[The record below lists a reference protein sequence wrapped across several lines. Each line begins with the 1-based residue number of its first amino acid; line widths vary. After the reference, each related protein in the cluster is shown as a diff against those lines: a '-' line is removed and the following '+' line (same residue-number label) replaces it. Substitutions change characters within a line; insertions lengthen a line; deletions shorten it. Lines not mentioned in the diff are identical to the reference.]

1 MGEVYKGRDTRLG
14 RDVAIKVL
22 PAHLIDDP
30 DVKARFE
37 REAKSISQLTH
48 PHICTL
54 YDVGSEGG
62 VEYLVMELLE
72 GQTLADRLEKGP
84 LPTEQVVRFGVEI
97 ADALDRAHR
106 AGIIHRDL
114 KPGNVMLTKS
124 GVKLLDFGLARVVE
138 AGEAPSELSSLP
150 TQAASRPLTQKG
162 TVMGTFQ
169 YMAPEQLEGKD
180 ADARTDIFALGC
192 VLYEMATGKR
202 AFTGATQASLISA
215 IMTKE
220 PEPISAAVPLAP
232 AALDRLVKG
241 CLAKDPEDRW
251 QNARDVRN
259 ELTWIGQ
266 GGSQAGAP
274 AVAAPRR
281 RNREGILFGAL
292 AAAISAAVLLG
303 VAWWR
308 RAPPPMP
315 VLRSTIPLPA
325 NTSLDP
331 LNTALALSPDGSR
344 LVVAAAGADGKA
356 RLWLRSMDGLDVEP
370 IPGTDGATCP
380 FWSPDSRFIGF
391 FADRKL
397 KRVAAAGTAVQTI
410 CDAPDAR
417 GGTWSAE
424 DVIVFAPT
432 PFGGLFRVSASG
444 GTPVAL
450 TEVKEPGATHRL
462 PFFLPDG
469 RHVLFVSGSPNS
481 DRSENA
487 IYLLD
492 IATKKTTLF
501 AREDSEGRYARP
513 GYLLFVRERNLMA
526 QPMDAARLKTTGEP
540 VPIAEDVRYVPLRW
554 SGNFSVAD
562 NGLLVFA
569 PASAGR
575 KRQLTWFDPDGRT
588 VGTIGEPAAF
598 TDIVLAP
605 DARRAAA
612 VLIGEGGGI
621 LSIWMYDLARGVGN
635 PFRGIKGDTY
645 NPVWSPDG
653 RLLAFAGANKD
664 GSGVL
669 VAPSDGSSKEKMLVG
684 GLANP
689 FPADWSPDGRS
700 IAYSVQD
707 LKTGVVDFWLARTDG
722 SEKPRKFSGISTSPG
737 TTVAGSAHGL
747 EIRFSP
753 DGKWLA
759 YDSDE
764 SGRLELYATPFP
776 DAGAKRQIS
785 AGGVV
790 PYSVS
795 WVDGGRRILYEQP
808 PDRKLIAVDVE
819 ERGDS
824 LEVGASHVLFGGR
837 PVPEGPIA
845 VTPDGKRILVA
856 APIEG
861 SASPQVT
868 LVTNWASGIA
878 KK

>member
-22 PAHLIDDP
+22 PPHLTDDP

-72 GQTLADRLEKGP
+72 GQTLADRVEKGP
-84 LPTEQVVRFGVEI
+84 LPTEQVLKVGIEI

-106 AGIIHRDL
+106 AGIVHRDL
-114 KPGNVMLTKS
+114 KPGNIMLTKS
-124 GVKLLDFGLARVVE
+124 GVKLLDFGLAKVAASSE
-138 AGEAPSELSSLP
+138 PPSELSSLP

-169 YMAPEQLEGKD
+169 YMAPEQLEGQD
-180 ADARTDIFALGC
+180 ADPRTDIFALGC

-232 AALDRLVKG
+232 AALDRLVRT

-259 ELTWIGQ
+259 ELTWIAR
-266 GGSQAGAP
+266 GGSQAVAP
-274 AVAAPRR
+274 AVSAPRR
-281 RNREGILFGAL
+281 RHREVVLAGAL
-292 AAAISAAVLLG
+292 AAATAVALLMGAAWL
-303 VAWWR
+303 R
-308 RAPPPMP
+308 RQAPPMP
-315 VLRSTIPLPA
+315 VLRSTISLPA

-356 RLWLRSMDGLDVEP
+356 RLWLRSLDGLDVQP
-370 IPGTDGATCP
+370 IPGTEGATCP
-380 FWSPDSRFIGF
+380 FWSPDGRSIGF

-397 KRVAAAGTAVQTI
+397 KKVAASGAAVQTI

-417 GGTWSAE
+417 GGTWNAE

-432 PFGGLFRVSASG
+432 PFGGLFRVPASG

-469 RHVLFVSGSPNS
+469 RHVLFVSATPNS
-481 DRSENA
+481 DRSGNE
-487 IYLLD
+487 IDLLD
-492 IATKKTTLF
+492 IATKTTTLF
-501 AREDSEGRYARP
+501 AREDSEGRYAKP
-513 GYLLFVRERNLMA
+513 GYLLFVRGQNLMA
-526 QPMDAARLKTTGEP
+526 QPMDAVRLKTTGEP
-540 VPIAEDVRYVPLRW
+540 VPIAEDVNYVSLRW
-554 SGNFSVAD
+554 SGDFSVAD
-562 NGLLVFA
+562 NGLLVFE
-569 PASAGR
+569 PASADR

-588 VGTIGEPAAF
+588 LGTIGEPATF
-598 TDIVLAP
+598 TNFVLAP
-605 DARRAAA
+605 DGRRAAA
-612 VLIGEGGGI
+612 VLIGGGSGT
-621 LSIWMYDLARGVGN
+621 LSIWIYDLARGVGN
-635 PFRGIKGDTY
+635 PFRGLKEDTY

-653 RLLAFAGANKD
+653 RLLAFAGGDRN
-664 GSGVL
+664 GSAIV
-669 VAPSDGSSKEKMLVG
+669 VAPSDGSSTEKTVVG
-684 GLANP
+684 RLANP
-689 FPADWSPDGRS
+689 FPASWSPDGRY

-707 LKTGVVDFWLARTDG
+707 LKTGIVDFWLGRADG
-722 SEKPRKFSGISTSPG
+722 SEPPRKFNGISTSPG
-737 TTVAGSAHGL
+737 TTVAGAAHGL
-747 EIRFSP
+747 EIKFSP
-753 DGKWLA
+753 DGKWIA
-759 YDSDE
+759 YASDE
-764 SGRLELYATPFP
+764 SGRLELYATSFP
-776 DAGAKRQIS
+776 DASAKRQIS
-785 AGGVV
+785 TDGVV
-790 PYSVS
+790 PYSVF
-795 WVDGGRRILYEQP
+795 WVEDGRRILYEQP
-808 PDRKLIAVDVE
+808 PDRKLIAVDIDR
-819 ERGDS
+819 RGDS

-845 VTPDGKRILVA
+845 VTADGKRILVA

-861 SASPQVT
+861 GASPQIT
-868 LVTNWASGIA
+868 LVTNWAAGIA